1 MMCSICNG
9 KRVIKTIDAYSI
21 KTTPC
26 PLCPPETAEERD
38 KRLAPVY
45 QALEQI
51 ELKALL

>member
-1 MMCSICNG
+1 MCSICGG
-9 KRVIKTIDAYSI
+9 KRVLRLIDSYSI
-21 KTTPC
+21 RTTPC

-51 ELKALL
+51 ELKMLL